1 MKERIQVTNLE
12 VPEEPDLC
20 SGCDL
25 PLDEFGCC
33 DNPDCPM
40 YDYGE
45 EDEEE
50 VDFGDDTSS
59 EEV

>member
-1 MKERIQVTNLE
+1 MTNLE